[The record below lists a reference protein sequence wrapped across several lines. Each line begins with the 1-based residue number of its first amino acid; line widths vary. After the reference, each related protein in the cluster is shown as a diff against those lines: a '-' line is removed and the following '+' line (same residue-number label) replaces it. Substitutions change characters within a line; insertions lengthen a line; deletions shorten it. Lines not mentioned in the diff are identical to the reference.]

1 MYVYLIVIDKSCF
14 TSRQSLF
21 QLVKSELYQFFDSM
35 YMYWYHFYCKMLFV
49 PVINMNGS
57 MDQERMTKHFKRMNL
72 TLTM

>member
-35 YMYWYHFYCKMLFV
+35 YMYWYHFYNKMLFV